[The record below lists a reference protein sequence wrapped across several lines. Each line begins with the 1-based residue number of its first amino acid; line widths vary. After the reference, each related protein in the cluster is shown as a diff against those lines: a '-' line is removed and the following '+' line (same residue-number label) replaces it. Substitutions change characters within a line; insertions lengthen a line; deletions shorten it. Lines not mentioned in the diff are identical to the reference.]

1 MKTFKY
7 LILLLISIIF
17 IGCSNFQPAKKV
29 VSVEYKENNKIMVTT
44 YEDGSTKVENM
55 DFLRYQREQEKR
67 RDDRRDRER

>member
-1 MKTFKY
+1 MKVFKY

-29 VSVEYKENNKIMVTT
+29 VSVEYKEANTVMVTT
-44 YEDGSTKVENM
+44 YEDGSTKVEN
-55 DFLRYQREQEKR
+55 LEYLKWQRDKEDR